1 MQYKE
6 FLCAVESELNKKLK
20 EGVEASVYIVE
31 KNNNSQ
37 KAGIQLKTKGAN
49 VAPVIYLEESFSR
62 VLHGERFDKI
72 VREIL
77 DFYQQAIEAKTWDC
91 KQFQKYGDV
100 KDKVAFK
107 LINRERNTKFLKSV
121 PSITVLDLSIVFY
134 ILLETDGVGSASIQ
148 INNQHVQEWG
158 IRKEE
163 LYQAALQN
171 ADKLLPA
178 EFFTMRYA
186 IEKMLQ
192 VEPNER
198 ENLLQGEGVNKEDI
212 MFVLTNSLRNYG
224 AACMIY
230 PHVTEIIG
238 RLLKQDYYILPSS
251 VHEVIIVPNS
261 KALDEEEMSKMVV
274 EINESQVSPEE
285 VLSDHG
291 YFYQRKGGNLLL
303 RKEVEV

>member
-31 KNNNSQ
+31 KNNNSE

-62 VLHGERFDKI
+62 ALHGERLEEI
-72 VREIL
+72 VRGVL
-77 DFYQQAIEAKTWDC
+77 DFYKEAIEEKTWDC
-91 KQFQKYGDV
+91 KQFQKYRDV

-107 LINRERNTKFLKSV
+107 LINSEKNTKFLKSV
-121 PSITVLDLSIVFY
+121 PSIDVLDLSIVFY
-134 ILLETDGVGSASIQ
+134 ILLESEGTGAASIQ
-148 INNQHVQEWG
+148 INNQHIEMWG

-163 LYQAALQN
+163 LYQTALQN
-171 ADKLLPA
+171 ANKLLPA

-198 ENLLQGEGVNKEDI
+198 ENLLQEEGVNQEDI

-224 AACMIY
+224 AACLIY
-230 PHVTEIIG
+230 PHVTETIG
-238 RLLKQDYYILPSS
+238 RLLKEDYYILPSS
-251 VHEVIIVPNS
+251 VHEVIIVPKS
-261 KALDEEEMSKMVV
+261 KALDEEEMSHMVA

-291 YFYQRKGGNLLL
+291 YFYKRKGGKLLL
-303 RKEVEV
+303 GKEVEA